1 MLLQGN
7 QALISGFIFYWFW
20 SSVILFLAATLVQ
33 LYAPK
38 AAGAGV
44 SLVMAYLNGN
54 HVPDL
59 LRAKTLVVK
68 VAGTICSCSAR

>member
-1 MLLQGN
+1 MS
-7 QALISGFIFYWFW
+7 AFIFYWFW
-20 SSVILFLAATLVQ
+20 SSVILSLAAILVQ

-59 LRAKTLVVK
+59 LRLRTLVVK
-68 VAGTICSCSAR
+68 VVGTICTCSAR